1 MSDYKYI
8 AVEGPI
14 GVGKTSFAKTLAEAL
29 SAHLMLENSDENP
42 FLPEFY
48 RNRSKLALQTQ
59 LYFLVSR
66 YQQQTRLLTHDL
78 FMQKIVTDYTFD
90 KDRLFAQINLNDRE
104 MYLYDKI
111 SELMAR
117 SLPQPDLV
125 IYLQA
130 STENLLARIH
140 KRGIPYEKSIDVGY
154 LTELNEAYNFF
165 FFNYD
170 KGPLLVV
177 QTDEIDFV
185 QNREDFDD
193 LLAQL
198 SKPIKG
204 THYYIPP
211 GRSFLD

>member
-1 MSDYKYI
+1 MSEYRYI

-14 GVGKTSFAKTLAEAL
+14 GVGKTSFAKTLADAL
-29 SAHLMLENSDENP
+29 PAHLMLENSEENP

-66 YQQQTRLLTHDL
+66 YQQQTKLLTRDL
-78 FMQKIVTDYTFD
+78 FMQRIVTDYTFD

-111 SELMAR
+111 SELMSR

-140 KRGIPYEKSIDVGY
+140 KRGISYEKSIDAAY

-185 QNREDFDD
+185 KNREDFED